1 MDIRARKRIVR
12 ALLALVATIG
22 VYAGYLIFTDNFHTV
37 IAGQLYR
44 SAQPSPQEISEWHK
58 RYGIKTIINLRG
70 ARHKADWYRKEKAA
84 AESLGIK
91 LIDHEMSAHRE
102 VYSKESE
109 QILASLR
116 RRSGRFFCIAGTVL
130 TAQAWCPRSMSQ
142 PSRTVPSGLQSFSSR
157 RSSVTYR
164 FSYFNRTLWTALTNV
179 RRPASDFLTRR
190 RGWLDITRVP
200 ESSSDGTGRACASLQ
215 LNGTRMMATRAK
227 GAGWPGHAPLE
238 VRQY

>member
-1 MDIRARKRIVR
+1 MDIKARKRIVR
-12 ALLALVATIG
+12 ALLAFVATIG

-70 ARHKADWYRKEKAA
+70 ARPKADWYRKEKAS

-109 QILASLR
+109 QILGILATAKRPILLHCR
-116 RRSGRFFCIAGTVL
+116 NGADRSGLVSAFYVAAIAHGSEWFAELQLTPFFGHIPFFL
-130 TAQAWCPRSMSQ
+130 
-142 PSRTVPSGLQSFSSR
+142 LQSYAMD
-157 RSSVTYR
+157 RSYER
-164 FSYFNRTLWTALTNV
+164 AE
-179 RRPASDFLTRR
+179 TRL
-190 RGWLDITRVP
+190 GFP
-200 ESSSDGTGRACASLQ
+200 NS
-215 LNGTRMMATRAK
+215 
-227 GAGWPGHAPLE
+227 
-238 VRQY
+238 